1 MTAESAITNA
11 LPEIE
16 IDLPLVN
23 LSGACDE
30 RA

>member
-1 MTAESAITNA
+1 MTAKIAIANV
-11 LPEIE
+11 LPEVGVG
-16 IDLPLVN
+16 LPLVN